1 MPQLYMFVATALAA
15 ALISGAGVWQ
25 VQNWRWTSNTQA
37 AEIARQKVAAEDER
51 ENRRL
56 ASKRQ
61 SNVIE
66 ALNAAAKRE
75 QALRVDRAGA
85 DRAGGGMRDTLYT
98 FTGTKLPGA
107 TLDACRRDA
116 AALAAV
122 LAEVEQ
128 AGREMAADAQGHAGD
143 SLMFQEAWPK

>member
-1 MPQLYMFVATALAA
+1 MQQLYAFVATALIA

-37 AEIARQKVAAEDER
+37 EEIARQKVSADDER

-56 ASKRQ
+56 ESKRQ

-75 QALRVDRAGA
+75 QALRA
-85 DRAGGGMRDTLYT
+85 DRAGDRMRDTLYT

-107 TLDACRRDA
+107 TLDACRRGA

-143 SLMFQEAWPK
+143 SLMFQEAWPR